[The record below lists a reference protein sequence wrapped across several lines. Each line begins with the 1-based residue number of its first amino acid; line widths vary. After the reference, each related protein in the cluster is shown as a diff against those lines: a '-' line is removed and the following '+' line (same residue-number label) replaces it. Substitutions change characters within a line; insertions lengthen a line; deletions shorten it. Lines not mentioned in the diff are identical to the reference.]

1 MIIFFFYPIWQQVK
15 KYPIF
20 KKSVKG
26 SNAVSTGLILSAAFI
41 LTQPLLIQGSMQ
53 IQNMLIITIT
63 FLVIAFTKIP
73 SPLVVLAAILLGFIF

>member
-1 MIIFFFYPIWQQVK
+1 MPVFT
-15 KYPIF
+15 
-20 KKSVKG
+20 
-26 SNAVSTGLILSAAFI
+26 ATGLILSAAFI